1 MEHFVMLTPKAPP
14 LSIDC
19 MTCGAKMELTVVEPG
34 DHRTVYTYR
43 CPSRH
48 LQELAMA
55 SLDVPGIPPRRHILR
70 SGGLGWDTRR

>member
-1 MEHFVMLTPKAPP
+1 MSAPIQNPPP

-19 MTCGAKMELTVVEPG
+19 ITCGTKMDLTAVEPR

-48 LQELAMA
+48 LQELAIPEQL
-55 SLDVPGIPPRRHILR
+55 SPPRTSPAGEFWKHLW
-70 SGGLGWDTRR
+70 STE

>member
-1 MEHFVMLTPKAPP
+1 MSAPIPRAPP

-19 MTCGAKMELTVVEPG
+19 ITCGTKMDLITVEPK
-34 DHRTVYTYR
+34 DHRTLYTYR

-55 SLDVPGIPPRRHILR
+55 NLDVAGNPPRRAHPSFSWAWLGRALR
-70 SGGLGWDTRR
+70 